1 MNRPTFFPGI
11 RATCEDCQHFACTGY
26 HSYECEHKDRDAGP
40 FDTICESY
48 IDRRT
53 GKGINE

>member
-1 MNRPTFFPGI
+1 MNKPTFFPGI
-11 RATCEDCQHFACTGY
+11 QATCEDCQHFCCTGY
-26 HSYECEHKDRDAGP
+26 HSYHCEHKERSAGP

-53 GKGINE
+53 GESINH